1 MDEQVIDL
9 IRDQI
14 KQGFET
20 TNEKIDAIGISLN
33 DHVVKDQEYWKKIDV
48 QQGQIGVLK
57 AIGGSSILTAIGAYL
72 WSKFHN

>member
-20 TNEKIDAIGISLN
+20 TNEKIDTLGVSLTA
-33 DHVVKDQEYWKKIDV
+33 HCEKDETYWRKIDV
-48 QQGQIGVLK
+48 QHGQIQLLK
-57 AIGGSSILTAIGAYL
+57 GIGGSSILSALAAYL